1 MLTSVLK
8 EIVVGDNLK
17 KEDERNSRKRSEIS
31 MQDEIQQLA
40 LKKRE
45 ILMKGKGTI
54 VQNVF

>member
-8 EIVVGDNLK
+8 EIGENLK

-54 VQNVF
+54 VHNVF